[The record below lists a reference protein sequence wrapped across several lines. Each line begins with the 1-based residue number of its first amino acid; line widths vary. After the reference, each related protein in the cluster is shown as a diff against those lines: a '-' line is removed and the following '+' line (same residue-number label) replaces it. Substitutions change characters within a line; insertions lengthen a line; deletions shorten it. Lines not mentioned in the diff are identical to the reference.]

1 MSLPPLLDLRGTA
14 IELLD
19 MPPDWPRGDDWIDA
33 DILASRLPD
42 AAEQIGIL
50 LYHLLEQASD
60 DKNTS
65 DWLLEGRAWAST
77 GDWLRALVAYEYA
90 LDGATDKQAPDIW
103 YLRGLALMRQWQF
116 DAAVES
122 FDFARQNRK
131 IIGKVFYA
139 SGVSLLALARPQ
151 DALRAF
157 DRVIAADSDNV
168 AAITGRAAALAE
180 LSRFDDALQA
190 MESILRLGSDHPA
203 RVLNNRGNALVRLR
217 RIEPAFASYRRAIEI
232 DPNLI
237 EPKVNSGNVFMLAG
251 QPQQA
256 LTSFQEALHDHEPL
270 PGLHANVAAALTE
283 LERYDE
289 AIAACDR
296 AIALEPGHARA
307 LSTKGRALLAVGRA
321 EDALVALQDALLRR
335 PDYIEALV
343 YRGLVLNQLDRLDDA
358 LGTFNLALQLAER
371 HPDAHHGR
379 GIVLY
384 RKDLLGDALSEFER
398 AVAIEPRHADAEN
411 SRGNA
416 YMELQDYAAALE
428 SYNRVLTLRPD
439 DPDALNNRGNALAQ
453 MRRTMEA
460 IDSFDTAL
468 RVDPNHADA
477 LYNRGVAFADV
488 GMLTQALDSLNAS
501 VQARPD
507 DSAEALFWY
516 ARVLGRQGRAELAL
530 NALRAAVASNE
541 EVRSWI
547 WGQDDFNSLEN
558 DALWGRHYQALLRGR
573 EARSGTTGNGQQDN
587 GTNANAK

>member
-19 MPPDWPRGDDWIDA
+19 MPPDWPRGDDWVDA

-60 DKNTS
+60 DKTTS

-77 GDWLRALVAYEYA
+77 GDWLRSLVAYEYA

-103 YLRGLALMRQWQF
+103 YLRGLALMRQRQF

-122 FDFARQNRK
+122 FDFARRNRK

-139 SGVSLLALARPQ
+139 SGVSLLALDRPQ

-157 DRVIAADSDNV
+157 DRVIAADGDDTDAV
-168 AAITGRAAALAE
+168 AGRAAALAE
-180 LSRFDDALQA
+180 LSRFDEALQA
-190 MESILRLGSDHPA
+190 LELVLRLGAVHPA

-217 RIEPAFASYRRAIEI
+217 RMEPAFTNYRRAIEI

-256 LTSFQEALHDHEPL
+256 LTAFQEALHDHEGL
-270 PGLHANVAAALTE
+270 PVLHANVAAALTE
-283 LERYDE
+283 MQRYDE

-307 LSTKGRALLAVGRA
+307 LSTKGRALLAVGRS

-335 PDYIEALV
+335 PDHIEALV

-384 RKDLLGDALSEFER
+384 RKDLLGDALSEFDR
-398 AVAIEPRHADAEN
+398 ALAIEPRHADAEN

-468 RVDPNHADA
+468 RVAPNHADA

-530 NALRAAVASNE
+530 NALRAAVASDE

-547 WGQDDFNSLEN
+547 WGQEDFSSLEN
-558 DALWGRHYQALLRGR
+558 DPLWGRHYQALLRGR
-573 EARSGTTGNGQQDN
+573 DMRSGTTGNGQQGN
-587 GTNANAK
+587 GANANAQ

>member
-1 MSLPPLLDLRGTA
+1 MSLPPLLDLQGTSV
-14 IELLD
+14 ELLD
-19 MPPDWPRGDDWIDA
+19 TPLDWPRGDDWIDA
-33 DILASRLPD
+33 DVLTSRLPD

-50 LYHLLEQASD
+50 LFHLLEQASD
-60 DKNTS
+60 DKEIS

-103 YLRGLALMRQWQF
+103 YLRGLALMRQRQF

-122 FDFARQNRK
+122 FDFARGNRK
-131 IIGKVFYA
+131 IIGKVSFA
-139 SGVSLLALARPQ
+139 SGISHLALDKPQ
-151 DALRAF
+151 DALRSF
-157 DRVIAADSDNV
+157 DRVIAADSDNADAV
-168 AAITGRAAALAE
+168 AGRAAALSE
-180 LSRFDDALQA
+180 LSRFDESLQA
-190 MESILRLGSDHPA
+190 LERVLLLGAPHPA

-217 RIEPAFASYRRAIEI
+217 RMEPAFASYRRATEI

-237 EPKVNSGNVFMLAG
+237 EPKINSGNVFMLAG
-251 QPQQA
+251 QPLQA
-256 LTSFQEALHDHEPL
+256 LTSFQETLREHESLPELHV
-270 PGLHANVAAALTE
+270 NVAAALTE

-289 AIAACDR
+289 AIEACDR

-307 LSTKGRALLAVGRA
+307 LSAKGRALLAVGRP
-321 EDALVALQDALLRR
+321 EEALVALQDALLRR
-335 PDYIEALV
+335 PDHIEALV

-379 GIVLY
+379 GIILY
-384 RKDLLGDALSEFER
+384 RKDLLGDALSEFDR

-411 SRGNA
+411 SRGNT

-428 SYNRVLTLRPD
+428 SYNRVLTLRPN

-460 IDSFDTAL
+460 IDSFDAAL
-468 RVDPNHADA
+468 RIDPNHADA
-477 LYNRGVAFADV
+477 LYNRGVAFTDV
-488 GMLTQALDSLNAS
+488 GMLTQALDSLNDS

-507 DSAEALFWY
+507 DSSEALFWY

-547 WGQDDFNSLEN
+547 WGQDDFSSLEN
-558 DALWGRHYQALLRGR
+558 DPLWGRHYQALLRGR
-573 EARSGTTGNGQQDN
+573 PTPRSAPTGTIQQDN
-587 GTNANAK
+587 GANANA

>member
-1 MSLPPLLDLRGTA
+1 MSLPPLLDLRGTS

-19 MPPDWPRGDDWIDA
+19 MPPDWPHGDDWIDA
-33 DILASRLPD
+33 DTLASRLPD
-42 AAEQIGIL
+42 AAGQIGIL
-50 LYHLLEQASD
+50 LYHLLEQSSD
-60 DKNTS
+60 EKEIS

-77 GDWLRALVAYEYA
+77 GDWLHALIAYEYA

-103 YLRGLALMRQWQF
+103 YLRGLVLMRQRQF

-122 FDFARQNRK
+122 FDLARGNRK
-131 IIGKVFYA
+131 IIGKVSYA
-139 SGVSLLALARPQ
+139 SGVSFLALDRPQ

-157 DRVIAADSDNV
+157 DRVIAVDSDNV
-168 AAITGRAAALAE
+168 DAVAGRAAALAE
-180 LSRFDDALQA
+180 LSQFEEALQA
-190 MESILRLGSDHPA
+190 LEHVLRLGAPHPA
-203 RVLNNRGNALVRLR
+203 HVLNNRGNALVRLR
-217 RIEPAFASYRRAIEI
+217 RMEPAFTTYRRAIEI
-232 DPNLI
+232 DPSLI

-256 LTSFQEALHDHEPL
+256 LASFQEALHDHESLPL
-270 PGLHANVAAALTE
+270 LHANVAAALTE

-307 LSTKGRALLAVGRA
+307 LSAKGRALLAVGRA

-335 PDYIEALV
+335 PDHIEALV

-358 LGTFNLALQLAER
+358 LGSFDLALQLVQR

-384 RKDLLGDALSEFER
+384 RKDLLGDALGEFAR
-398 AVAIEPRHADAEN
+398 AVEIEPRHADAEN

-416 YMELQDYAAALE
+416 YMELQDYTAALE
-428 SYNRVLTLRPD
+428 SYNRVLTLRPN

-460 IDSFDTAL
+460 IDSFDAAL
-468 RVDPNHADA
+468 RVAPNHADA

-488 GMLTQALDSLNAS
+488 GMLPQALDSLNAS

-507 DSAEALFWY
+507 EPAEALFWY
-516 ARVLGRQGRAELAL
+516 ARVLGRQGRVELAL
-530 NALRAAVASNE
+530 NALRAAVASDE

-547 WGQDDFNSLEN
+547 WGQDDFSSLEN
-558 DALWGRHYQALLRGR
+558 DSLWGRHYQALLRGR
-573 EARSGTTGNGQQDN
+573 DTLGGSAGNGQQGN
-587 GTNANAK
+587 GTNANAQ

>member
-1 MSLPPLLDLRGTA
+1 MSLTPLLDLRGTA

-19 MPPDWPRGDDWIDA
+19 IPPDWPSGDDWVDA

-50 LYHLLEQASD
+50 LDHLVEQASD
-60 DKNTS
+60 GKRIA
-65 DWLLEGRAWAST
+65 DWLLEGRAWASM

-103 YLRGLALMRQWQF
+103 YLRGLTLMRQRQF

-122 FDFARQNRK
+122 FDFARRKRK
-131 IIGKVFYA
+131 IIGKVSYA
-139 SGVSLLALARPQ
+139 SGVSLLALGKPQ

-157 DRVIAADSDNV
+157 ERVIAAEAENV
-168 AAITGRAAALAE
+168 DAVAGRAAALAE
-180 LSRFDDALQA
+180 LSRFDEALQA
-190 MESILRLGSDHPA
+190 LERVLQLGAARPA
-203 RVLNNRGNALVRLR
+203 RVLNNRGNALVRLGR
-217 RIEPAFASYRRAIEI
+217 MEPAFANYRRAIEI

-256 LTSFQEALHDHEPL
+256 LASFQEALRDHEAL
-270 PGLHANVAAALTE
+270 PVLHVNVAAALTE

-289 AIAACDR
+289 AIAACDH
-296 AIALEPGHARA
+296 AISLESGHARA

-335 PDYIEALV
+335 PDHIEALV

-379 GIVLY
+379 GLVLY
-384 RKDLLGDALSEFER
+384 RKDLLGDALSDFER
-398 AVAIEPRHADAEN
+398 AVEIEPRHADAEN

-416 YMELQDYAAALE
+416 YMELQDYAAALD
-428 SYNRVLTLRPD
+428 SYNRVLSLRPD
-439 DPDALNNRGNALAQ
+439 DPDALNNRANALAQ

-460 IDSFDTAL
+460 IDSFDAAL
-468 RVDPNHADA
+468 RIAPNHADA

-501 VQARPD
+501 VQARPN

-558 DALWGRHYQALLRGR
+558 DPLLRRHYQALLRGR
-573 EARSGTTGNGQQDN
+573 DTTGNDQSPQ
-587 GTNANAK
+587 AESHSE

>member
-19 MPPDWPRGDDWIDA
+19 MPPDWPRGDDWVDA

-60 DKNTS
+60 DKTTS

-77 GDWLRALVAYEYA
+77 GDWLRSLVAYEYA

-103 YLRGLALMRQWQF
+103 YLRGLALMRQRQF

-122 FDFARQNRK
+122 FDFARSNRK

-139 SGVSLLALARPQ
+139 SGVSFLALDRPQ

-157 DRVIAADSDNV
+157 DRVISADADDVDAV
-168 AAITGRAAALAE
+168 AGRAAALAE

-190 MESILRLGSDHPA
+190 LERVLQLGAAHPA

-217 RIEPAFASYRRAIEI
+217 RMEPAFNNYRRAIEI

-237 EPKVNSGNVFMLAG
+237 EPKINSGNVFMLAG

-256 LTSFQEALHDHEPL
+256 LASFQETLHDHEDL
-270 PGLHANVAAALTE
+270 PGLHANIAAALTE
-283 LERYDE
+283 MQRYDE

-307 LSTKGRALLAVGRA
+307 LSTKGRALLAIGNA

-335 PDYIEALV
+335 PDHIEALV

-358 LGTFNLALQLAER
+358 LGTFNLVLQLAER

-460 IDSFDTAL
+460 IDSFDAAL
-468 RVDPNHADA
+468 RIAPNHADA

-488 GMLTQALDSLNAS
+488 GMLTQALDSLNDS
-501 VQARPD
+501 VQARPED
-507 DSAEALFWY
+507 PSEALFWY

-573 EARSGTTGNGQQDN
+573 DTLSGATGNGQQGN
-587 GTNANAK
+587 GTNANSQ

>member
-14 IELLD
+14 IELLES
-19 MPPDWPRGDDWIDA
+19 PLDWPRGDDWVNA
-33 DILASRLPD
+33 DLLASRLPD
-42 AAEQIGIL
+42 AAGQIGIL
-50 LYHLLEQASD
+50 LDHLLELASD
-60 DKNTS
+60 DKTTP
-65 DWLLEGRAWAST
+65 DWLLEGRAWASS

-103 YLRGLALMRQWQF
+103 YLRGLALMRQRQF

-122 FDFARQNRK
+122 FDFARRNRK
-131 IIGKVFYA
+131 IVGKVSYA
-139 SGVSLLALARPQ
+139 SGVSFLALAKPQ
-151 DALRAF
+151 DALRSF
-157 DRVIAADSDNV
+157 DRVIAVDSENV
-168 AAITGRAAALAE
+168 NAIGGRAAALAE
-180 LSRFDDALQA
+180 LSRFDESLEA
-190 MESILRLGSDHPA
+190 MERVLRLGAVRPA
-203 RVLNNRGNALVRLR
+203 HALNNRGNVLVRLGR
-217 RIEPAFASYRRAIEI
+217 MEPAFASYRRAIEI
-232 DPNLI
+232 DPDLI

-251 QPQQA
+251 QTQQA
-256 LTSFQEALHDHEPL
+256 LASFQEALHDHEDL
-270 PGLHANVAAALTE
+270 PVMHVNVAAALIE

-307 LSTKGRALLAVGRA
+307 LSARGRALLAVGKA
-321 EDALVALQDALLRR
+321 EDALIALQDALLRR
-335 PDYIEALV
+335 PDHVEALV

-358 LGTFNLALQLAER
+358 LGSFNLALQLVER

-379 GIVLY
+379 GIVFY
-384 RKDLLGDALSEFER
+384 RKDLLGDALGEFER
-398 AVAIEPRHADAEN
+398 AIEIEPRHADAEN

-428 SYNRVLTLRPD
+428 SYNRVLALRPD
-439 DPDALNNRGNALAQ
+439 HPDALNNRGNALAQ

-460 IDSFDTAL
+460 IDSFDAAL
-468 RVDPNHADA
+468 RVAPDHADA

-501 VQARPD
+501 VKARPD

-516 ARVLGRQGRAELAL
+516 ARVLGRQGRAELAV

-547 WGQDDFNSLEN
+547 WGQEDFTSVEN
-558 DALWGRHYQALLRGR
+558 DPLWGRHYQALIRGR
-573 EARSGTTGNGQQDN
+573 GAGGEQMTRGNDGGVAQDN
-587 GTNANAK
+587 DV